1 MFYQFS
7 KEGFCMEYKRHKP
20 SAKNKT
26 GNGGSVGTAVFVI
39 LTIVLIA
46 AILVLSPI
54 GNYLSEHLIDPFFS
68 CGGKSSDDKEIV
80 SALKQHELST
90 PVSTSKPTPDV
101 KKQQTITIEETP
113 FYILQMGAFAS
124 SEAANQRAEEI
135 RRLGAGGVVFQD
147 SKAYR
152 VFAAAYLNEE
162 SLVKVQSQVRSDG
175 FEATPFITGGAAL
188 KLMLE
193 GDTKA
198 VDTVKDAV
206 GLLDRI
212 PLDLSQLCLS
222 YDKTEIGS
230 ADVLKKLYDYKT
242 LCQTSIESLNSI
254 QNEDIGT
261 IRDQIGKYLENIST
275 FLQEHDTINTDQ
287 LSGALKTLQL
297 QCIADYILFFERK

>member
-1 MFYQFS
+1 
-7 KEGFCMEYKRHKP
+7 MEYKRHK
-20 SAKNKT
+20 SSSRNKT
-26 GNGGSVGTAVFVI
+26 GNSGSVGTAIFVI
-39 LTIVLIA
+39 LMIALIA

-54 GNYLSEHLIDPFFS
+54 GNYLMEHVIDPFFS
-68 CGGKSSDDKEIV
+68 CGGKGSDDKEIV
-80 SALKQHELST
+80 SALKQQESST
-90 PVSTSKPTPDV
+90 PAPTIKTTPDA

-113 FYILQMGAFAS
+113 FYILQMGAFTA

-198 VDTVKDAV
+198 VDTVNDAV

-212 PLDLSQLCLS
+212 PMDLSQLCLS
-222 YDKTEIGS
+222 YDKAEIES
-230 ADVLKKLYDYKT
+230 ADVLKKLYDCKA
-242 LCQTSIESLNSI
+242 LCQASMESLNSI
-254 QNEDIGT
+254 QNEEINT
-261 IRDQIGKYLENIST
+261 IKDQIRKYLENIST

-287 LSGALKTLQL
+287 FSGALKMLQL
-297 QCIADYILFFERK
+297 QCITDYILFFERK